1 MPWLGGSG
9 NDCQFRSGG
18 RYLRLV
24 LGFYNYYAVPTNF
37 RALNP
42 FYWHIMRFPVLV
54 HHALLA
60 ALPTVAQPAA
70 QADIAKMMRIAELWL
85 PGSYGTP

>member
-1 MPWLGGSG
+1 MAGGSA

-42 FYWHIMRFPVLV
+42 LLLA
-54 HHALLA
+54 HHAL
-60 ALPTVAQPAA
+60 PCT
-70 QADIAKMMRIAELWL
+70 
-85 PGSYGTP
+85 GTPCPTGSTAYGSAASGTG